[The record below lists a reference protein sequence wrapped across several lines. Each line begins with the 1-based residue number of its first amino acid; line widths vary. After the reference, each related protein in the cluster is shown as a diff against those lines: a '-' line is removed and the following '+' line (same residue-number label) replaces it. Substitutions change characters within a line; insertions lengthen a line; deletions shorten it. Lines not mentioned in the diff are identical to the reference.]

1 MNTKGTGASAGGG
14 RNRGSSQVTLGL
26 SLKMNR
32 NSRPRGGHSRPLGQ
46 CKHGPAATTL
56 APPELH
62 QCGPGTYSPSRLHT
76 RDVLPPYSVTAFTEP
91 ALPGSNGYSADAERK
106 PLLALPGPVP
116 GANCRGWGW
125 GNATARHAPPDY
137 PAPGGTRVRSWPIPF
152 RCPPS
157 SPSVPVWDAL
167 RTPGFHFLSYNFTN
181 LIQRSFN
188 ESKITNV
195 TLRERKKAAELLQDE
210 VSLTEH
216 SKTIKNEL

>member
-1 MNTKGTGASAGGG
+1 MRPRHVLTFPAPHPRRSAAVLGDSFHRASTSGVKRLFRRCRKEAPPCSAGSGPRRQLSG
-14 RNRGSSQVTLGL
+14 VGVGKCHGS
-26 SLKMNR
+26 
-32 NSRPRGGHSRPLGQ
+32 
-46 CKHGPAATTL
+46 
-56 APPELH
+56 
-62 QCGPGTYSPSRLHT
+62 T
-76 RDVLPPYSVTAFTEP
+76 R
-91 ALPGSNGYSADAERK
+91 
-106 PLLALPGPVP
+106 
-116 GANCRGWGW
+116 
-125 GNATARHAPPDY
+125 PPDY